1 VGVFELRN
9 RLVDEYGS
17 YVSSFV
23 RIKDLRIDEEVRRRL
38 GEGILWPDPLIQ
50 LNLSFEPG
58 ESVDGLVGADVL
70 HEECGRV
77 ICRNGDRSQPDELL
91 RLHRHQAEAI
101 KSAQAGDNYVLV
113 TGTGSGKCLSYIVPI
128 VDHVLRRGP
137 GLDTQAIVVY
147 PMNALAN
154 SQHGELEKFLWDRR
168 RDRDEPRKRSHRCL
182 PEEKHKDGGE

>member
-1 VGVFELRN
+1 LDVFELRN

-17 YVSSFV
+17 CVSGFA

-38 GEGILWPDPLIQ
+38 GEGISWPDPPIQ
-50 LNLSFEPG
+50 LNPSFEPG
-58 ESVDGLVGADVL
+58 ESADGLVGAGVL
-70 HEECGRV
+70 HKECGRG
-77 ICRNGDRSQPDELL
+77 ICRNRDRSQPDELL

-101 KSAQAGDNYVLV
+101 KAAQAGDNYVLT
-113 TGTGSGKCLSYIVPI
+113 TGTGSGKSLSYIVPI

-137 GLDTQAIVVY
+137 GWGIQAIVVY

-154 SQHGELEKFLWDRR
+154 SEHGELEKFLWDRR

-182 PEEKHKDGGE
+182 LEEELKDGGE

>member
-101 KSAQAGDNYVLV
+101 KSAQAGDN
-113 TGTGSGKCLSYIVPI
+113 SYIVPI

-137 GLDTQAIVVY
+137 GLDAQAIVVY